1 MNRKPKLVVISGAS
15 KGLGFELASLIEIK
29 GYKVIRLGFN
39 TAGNVDYRCDLVSK
53 ENTLECIGEIRRE
66 FGEIDL
72 LISNA
77 GGGKKPLEV
86 QDEASIVDYF
96 NKLNVVTA
104 KNLIEASLP
113 SLRKSKGVVIAISSI
128 VALKDIP
135 DAPLGYAKAKK
146 ELNQYIRTVA
156 KREAKNGVRAN
167 IISPGNLMFPNSRW
181 AELLRENPEFVQ
193 NKIQTQVPLGSFIS
207 PNEVASAIL
216 FLSSTNGANITGAN
230 IVIDGGQSL

>member
-15 KGLGFELASLIEIK
+15 KGLGFELASLIELK
-29 GYKVIRLGFN
+29 GNKVIRLGFN
-39 TAGNVDYRCDLVSK
+39 TAGNVDYRCDLRAK
-53 ENTLECIGEIRRE
+53 EDTLECIGEIRRE

-86 QDEASIVDYF
+86 QDEALIVDYF
-96 NKLNVVTA
+96 NNLNFVTA

-113 SLRKSKGVVIAISSI
+113 SLRKSKGIVIAISSI

-135 DAPLGYAKAKK
+135 DAPLGYSKAKK

-193 NKIQTQVPLGSFIS
+193 DKIQTQVPLGSFIS
-207 PNEVASAIL
+207 PTEVASAIL